1 MLNYITQNI
10 FKCYSNCRTLSIKNT
25 KRFEMLFNE
34 QNPFKFITENTFNC
48 YSNRA
53 VSITQTQTL
62 SLIQSLASLAK
73 ADVLC
78 RWSVAECEVRELSTS
93 LHYPELEVNFR
104 LRVCSTSSL
113 RLLVDLLPEP
123 KIQPHSY
130 IFKYKLHVLYLYI
143 HIYIC
148 VYISNIY
155 IYIYIYIYSIY
166 IYIYS
171 IYIHIIYLYIYI
183 YI

>member
-1 MLNYITQNI
+1 MITNNKIKIYHNLLNLYHFMTENVNYSSRSLSNVIQTDLFQMLSTQNTFNCQNRTHSNVTQLTEYVKLLTQNI

-78 RWSVAECEVRELSTS
+78 R
-93 LHYPELEVNFR
+93 
-104 LRVCSTSSL
+104 
-113 RLLVDLLPEP
+113 
-123 KIQPHSY
+123 
-130 IFKYKLHVLYLYI
+130 
-143 HIYIC
+143 
-148 VYISNIY
+148 
-155 IYIYIYIYSIY
+155 
-166 IYIYS
+166 
-171 IYIHIIYLYIYI
+171 
-183 YI
+183 